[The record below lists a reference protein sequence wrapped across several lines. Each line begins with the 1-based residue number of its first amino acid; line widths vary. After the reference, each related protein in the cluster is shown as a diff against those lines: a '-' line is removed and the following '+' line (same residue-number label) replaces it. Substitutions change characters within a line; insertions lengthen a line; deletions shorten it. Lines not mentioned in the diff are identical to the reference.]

1 MIATPRDLLLA
12 RRAKRA
18 GAAYALRI
26 IWEARAAGLPISLGF
41 AIVEEESSD
50 RVTRAGR
57 NVYGH
62 DDVRN
67 RAPKGGL
74 VTKAN
79 YLAVYKPDRLAGH
92 GAQGVGL
99 TQLTSPGLQTQADRL
114 GGCWVPKNQL
124 RVGFRFLEGLR
135 QARAPAPALLAQ
147 GADGLASLRLLVVEA
162 RHVRVEGP
170 PCAGPRSFY
179 GQPHHHSAP
188 RT

>member
-67 RAPKGGL
+67 RAPTGGL
-74 VTKAN
+74 
-79 YLAVYKPDRLAGH
+79 RLYNG
-92 GAQGVGL
+92 
-99 TQLTSPGLQTQADRL
+99 S
-114 GGCWVPKNQL
+114 
-124 RVGFRFLEGLR
+124 
-135 QARAPAPALLAQ
+135 
-147 GADGLASLRLLVVEA
+147 
-162 RHVRVEGP
+162 
-170 PCAGPRSFY
+170 
-179 GQPHHHSAP
+179 GQPARDYAKRVLQRQRYWHKVLMG
-188 RT
+188 

>member
-26 IWEARAAGLPISLGF
+26 IWEARAAGLPVSLGF

-124 RVGFRFLEGLR
+124 RVGFRFLAGLI
-135 QARAPAPALLAQ
+135 AAHGPEV
-147 GADGLASLRLLVVEA
+147 GIRLYN
-162 RHVRVEGP
+162 G
-170 PCAGPRSFY
+170 S
-179 GQPHHHSAP
+179 GQPARDYAKRVLQRQRYWHKVLMG
-188 RT
+188 